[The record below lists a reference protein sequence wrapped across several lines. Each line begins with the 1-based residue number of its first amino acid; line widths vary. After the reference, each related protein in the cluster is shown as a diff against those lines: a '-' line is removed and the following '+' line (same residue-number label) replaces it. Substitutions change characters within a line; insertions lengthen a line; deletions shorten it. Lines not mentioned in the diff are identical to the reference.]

1 MPWDNK
7 SPIYIWLVVT
17 TPLKNMKVS
26 WDDDIPNME
35 NHPNGS
41 KPPTRL
47 LIWLMIDNNEYSMV
61 RALWWYICSTGF
73 IDSIYIYMVDK
84 YHQPV
89 IINHQ

>member
-1 MPWDNK
+1 MRQQ
-7 SPIYIWLVVT
+7 ITHLYLVGGYN
-17 TPLKNMKVS
+17 PLKNMKVS

-73 IDSIYIYMVDK
+73 IDSIYIYI
-84 YHQPV
+84 YG
-89 IINHQ
+89 